1 MDEGRPKNL
10 KENIMAQQKSSG
22 GLAVV
27 TGASTGIGLELAKLA
42 AQDGYDL
49 LIVADEPEIEG
60 AATEIQQ
67 EHGVTV
73 TPLQAD
79 LAGPEGLAQLIQAI
93 GERPVEL
100 LFANAGRGLGEGFLD
115 QDLDEAQEVIDLNVT
130 STVRLIHSVGN
141 QMRQRNSGRILITG
155 SIAGFLP
162 GSFQAIYNGSKAF
175 LDSFS
180 YALRN
185 ELKDTEVTVT
195 CLMPGPTDTE
205 FFARGDMLDTP
216 IGEDKHKADP
226 AKVAKDGYDAMIAGK
241 PGVVSGLM
249 NKMQVALAGIL
260 PDTMLAEMHR
270 KEAAP
275 TPH

>member
-1 MDEGRPKNL
+1 
-10 KENIMAQQKSSG
+10 MAKDKAAG

-27 TGASTGIGLELAKLA
+27 TGASTGIGYELARCAARDGYELLIAANESEIGGAAQEISNEFGVTATPLYVDLSAPGGVDSLLA
-42 AQDGYDL
+42 A
-49 LIVADEPEIEG
+49 
-60 AATEIQQ
+60 
-67 EHGVTV
+67 
-73 TPLQAD
+73 
-79 LAGPEGLAQLIQAI
+79 I
-93 GERPVEL
+93 GDRPVAL

-115 QDLDEAQEVIDLNVT
+115 QDLEEAQNVIDLNVT
-130 STVRLIHSVGN
+130 STIRLIHPVGR
-141 QMRQRNSGRILITG
+141 QMRNVNEGRILITG

-185 ELKDTEVTVT
+185 ELKDTDVTVT

-205 FFARGDMLDTP
+205 FFARGDLLDTAV
-216 IGEDKHKADP
+216 GKDEHKADP
-226 AKVAKDGYDAMIAGK
+226 AKVAKDGYDAMMAGK

-249 NKMQVALAGIL
+249 NKIEAALAGVL

-270 KEAAP
+270 KQAEP
-275 TPH
+275 QHHH

>member
-1 MDEGRPKNL
+1 
-10 KENIMAQQKSSG
+10 MAKDKAAG

-27 TGASTGIGLELAKLA
+27 TGASTGIGFELAKCA
-42 AQDGYDL
+42 AQDGYEL
-49 LIVADEPEIEG
+49 LIAANESEIEG
-60 AATEIQQ
+60 AAQEIAR

-73 TPLQAD
+73 RPLQFD
-79 LAGPEGLAQLIQAI
+79 LAAPGGVDQLMAAI
-93 GERPVEL
+93 GSRPVAL

-115 QDLDEAQEVIDLNVT
+115 QDLEEAQKVIDLNVT
-130 STVRLIHSVGN
+130 STVRLIHAVGR
-141 QMRQRNSGRILITG
+141 QMRNVNEGRILITG

-162 GSFQAIYNGSKAF
+162 GSFQAIYNGTKAF

-185 ELKDTEVTVT
+185 ELKDTDVTVT

-205 FFARGDMLDTP
+205 FFVRGDLLDTP
-216 IGEDKHKADP
+216 VGKDEHKADP
-226 AKVAKDGYDAMIAGK
+226 AKVAKDGYDAMMAGK

-249 NKMQVALAGIL
+249 NKIEAALAGVL

-270 KEAAP
+270 KQAEP
-275 TPH
+275 QHHH